1 MLNIAAAVS
10 VRAVPSFGTGNAFS
24 PAYPLSFTF
33 SAPTAIAMSYAPD
46 ATAYAAWRS
55 ASEPVAQKFSTRVTG
70 LPSSCNGRA
79 SVMPLMPLCAVPNQ
93 YASTVVLVDARVVE
107 RLVRRVDEQ
116 VVEAGVEPLT
126 ERRAPHADDRDAVL
140 DPVRAHAGPPVV
152 EARTGRAFQK

>member
-1 MLNIAAAVS
+1 MSSSSSTPYFFAYAGATMLNIAAAVS
-10 VRAVPSFGTGNAFS
+10 VRAVPSFGTGNALS

-70 LPSSCNGRA
+70 LSSSWSGRA

-93 YASTVVLVDARVVE
+93 
-107 RLVRRVDEQ
+107 
-116 VVEAGVEPLT
+116 
-126 ERRAPHADDRDAVL
+126 
-140 DPVRAHAGPPVV
+140 
-152 EARTGRAFQK
+152 